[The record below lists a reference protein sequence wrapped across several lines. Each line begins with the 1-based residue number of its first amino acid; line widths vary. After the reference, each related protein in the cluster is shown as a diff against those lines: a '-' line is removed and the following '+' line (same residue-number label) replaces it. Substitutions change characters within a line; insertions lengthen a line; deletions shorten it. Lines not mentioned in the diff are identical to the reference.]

1 MSGIASFSDSCRSLL
16 ATGRRRV
23 QNPCPKSTSHNQ
35 PCQGFC
41 DAPRMGHL
49 LGYASACHH
58 RPAAPAPGR
67 RPPARRLTG
76 RSPRPP
82 AAPGA
87 TAPPT
92 ASLSTSSAPA
102 TPWSSGDWS
111 ASAAPCGIWSTP
123 SPAWPSAASASAA
136 SRRRPRHHPRRQV
149 RLLCLCGPGRV
160 RTRPHPRTNGCGA
173 GCRQG
178 PRPPRRPAV
187 GADRGEGPVA
197 VLAGL

>member
-1 MSGIASFSDSCRSLL
+1 LDSCCRMVRL
-16 ATGRRRV
+16 ATAAAVSWPPAVEMSRTHVRNQRRTT
-23 QNPCPKSTSHNQ
+23 NPAK
-35 PCQGFC
+35 GFC

-102 TPWSSGDWS
+102 TPWTPGDWS
-111 ASAAPCGIWSTP
+111 ASAALCGIRSTP
-123 SPAWPSAASASAA
+123 SPAWPSAA

-149 RLLCLCGPGRV
+149 RLLCLVVLAEFERDRIRERTAAGLAAARARGRRGDRPSVLTVARV
-160 RTRPHPRTNGCGA
+160 RW
-173 GCRQG
+173 
-178 PRPPRRPAV
+178 
-187 GADRGEGPVA
+187 
-197 VLAGL
+197 LS